1 MKSLK
6 DQVQARKDKAQED
19 KKEKADKAALTPPL
33 AAQPAQSPAP
43 PGGAAASP
51 SVSSVGR
58 RTPRTS
64 IAPLVVDSDDDN
76 FADVP

>member
-6 DQVQARKDKAQED
+6 DQVQARKDKAEED

-33 AAQPAQSPAP
+33 AAQPAPSPAP
-43 PGGAAASP
+43 SAAASP